1 MENDL
6 TCLSNK
12 GERNNKDKHQNAYY
26 KLVLEMCKA
35 NRMLNVIFQTINQ
48 LIDRSIQKVRFPQS
62 FSFAVNEMIKQYRL
76 TDIPVHRALIH
87 TIKKK
92 SCIFE

>member
-12 GERNNKDKHQNAYY
+12 GKRDNKHKHQNAYY

-62 FSFAVNEMIKQYRL
+62 FSFTAYEMIKQYRL
-76 TDIPVHRALIH
+76 TDIPVRKALIH
-87 TIKKK
+87 ILK
-92 SCIFE
+92 

>member
-12 GERNNKDKHQNAYY
+12 GERNHKHKHQNAYY

-48 LIDRSIQKVRFPQS
+48 LINRSIQKVRFPQS
-62 FSFAVNEMIKQYRL
+62 FNFTAYEMIKQ
-76 TDIPVHRALIH
+76 
-87 TIKKK
+87 
-92 SCIFE
+92 

>member
-12 GERNNKDKHQNAYY
+12 GKRDNKHKHQNAYY

-35 NRMLNVIFQTINQ
+35 NTSRMLNVIFQTINQ
-48 LIDRSIQKVRFPQS
+48 LINRSIQKVRFPQS
-62 FSFAVNEMIKQYRL
+62 FSFTAYEMIKQ
-76 TDIPVHRALIH
+76 
-87 TIKKK
+87 
-92 SCIFE
+92 

>member
-12 GERNNKDKHQNAYY
+12 GKRNNKHKI
-26 KLVLEMCKA
+26 
-35 NRMLNVIFQTINQ
+35 NVIFQTINQ

-62 FSFAVNEMIKQYRL
+62 FSFTAYEMIKQYRL
-76 TDIPVHRALIH
+76 TDIPVRKALIH
-87 TIKKK
+87 
-92 SCIFE
+92 IFK

>member
-6 TCLSNK
+6 TCFSNK
-12 GERNNKDKHQNAYY
+12 GNRNNKQKHQNEYY

-48 LIDRSIQKVRFPQS
+48 LINRSIQKVRFPQS
-62 FSFAVNEMIKQYRL
+62 FNFTAYEMIKQ
-76 TDIPVHRALIH
+76 
-87 TIKKK
+87 
-92 SCIFE
+92 

>member
-12 GERNNKDKHQNAYY
+12 GERNNKHKHQNAYY

-35 NRMLNVIFQTINQ
+35 NTSRMLNVIFQTINR
-48 LIDRSIQKVRFPQS
+48 LINRSIQKVRFPQS
-62 FSFAVNEMIKQYRL
+62 FSFTANEMIKQ
-76 TDIPVHRALIH
+76 
-87 TIKKK
+87 
-92 SCIFE
+92 